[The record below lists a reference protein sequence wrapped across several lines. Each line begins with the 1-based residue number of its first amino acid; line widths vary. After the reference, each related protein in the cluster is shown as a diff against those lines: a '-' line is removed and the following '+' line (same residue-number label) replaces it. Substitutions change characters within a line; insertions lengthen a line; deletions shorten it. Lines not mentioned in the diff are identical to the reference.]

1 MVKEQNLFESYTG
14 SEPYLFLR
22 YDAADR
28 LAAAGIVNALIDKR
42 FRVCYEEHDKNK
54 VENTDWVAGWM
65 LASHLIIF
73 LISAASQTSLANRN
87 AINYALSK
95 EKKLFCIYLDDQE
108 LDGGIAMQLSNVPN
122 ARLSQY
128 KSVRTLCDDIILS
141 DSFDQ
146 IMRGEYAKIPIQNT
160 RKKRIAITA
169 ITAVLVLFLAVG
181 AFITVQRID
190 YENSLPGQLEK
201 ITETDYLDISNE
213 DASIIELLEGKTIY
227 DARRTRYGF
236 NRYRTAAI
244 CVLCEALDISG
255 EPGCQHARAPSQK
268 RKPANRHRVAG
279 YVFRNLESRWPPC
292 IQDTTR

>member
-1 MVKEQNLFESYTG
+1 MVKEQILFESYTG

-54 VENTDWVAGWM
+54 VENTDWVAGRM

-108 LDGGIAMQLSNVPN
+108 LDGGIAMQLSNVPS

-181 AFITVQRID
+181 AFIAVQRID

-213 DASIIELLEGKTIY
+213 DASIIELLEGKTITTLV
-227 DARRTRYGF
+227 ARDMGLTDIEPLRYV
-236 NRYRTAAI
+236 Y
-244 CVLCEALDISG
+244 CEALDISG
-255 EPGCQHARAPSQK
+255 NPDVSTLEPLLKNESLQTVTVSQDMYSAISKVDGRHA
-268 RKPANRHRVAG
+268 
-279 YVFRNLESRWPPC
+279 FRILL
-292 IQDTTR
+292 DD